1 MIYEYDNDGDDCW
14 LEIGTPTITSPV
26 NGATG
31 LSVIAAL
38 VVTVSVPLFQVPG
51 LVLLATDIEIRT
63 AAKGGGTLVY
73 SSSST
78 LTVPALTLAL
88 GTTYYIRVRHRTS
101 LFSSMWSNDIQITTS
116 LT

>member
-14 LEIGTPTITSPV
+14 LEIATPTITSPV

-31 LSVIAAL
+31 ISIVVGLG
-38 VVTVSVPLFQVPG
+38 VTVSVPVFQVPG

-73 SSSST
+73 SSST